1 VRVLGVP
8 FTFAHPAAA
17 VPLLRPLGRFG
28 SLSALCIGSI
38 APDLAFIVP
47 INLERAQTHGL
58 AALFLFCLPAGVL
71 VYWLFHALLKA
82 PLIAL
87 MPDGIAG
94 RIGAAGRETWSAVL
108 VSLLCGAMTHLL
120 WDAFTHPGTAFVNAL
135 PVLQTEL
142 ANIGGYR
149 VYAFKVLQHGSSVL
163 GLFLLGFWFAN
174 WLRRTPVRDTPRERS
189 LSHRQRIGALAA
201 LAGVPLLI
209 GLYAGWRRQALITN
223 MVDLQEFTI
232 GFIFTALPVAALVL
246 TGFSV
251 LWQVLHA
258 RAARR

>member
-1 VRVLGVP
+1 VP

-47 INLERAQTHGL
+47 LNLERAQTHGL
-58 AALFLFCLPAGVL
+58 AALFLFSLPAGVL
-71 VYWLFHALLKA
+71 VYLLFHALLKA

-87 MPDGIAG
+87 MPHGIAG
-94 RIGAAGRETWSAVL
+94 RFGEAKREAWSAVL
-108 VSLLCGAMTHLL
+108 VSLLCGAVTHLL

-135 PVLQTEL
+135 TVLQTEL

-149 VYAFKVLQHGSSVL
+149 VYGFKVLQHGSSVL
-163 GLFLLGFWFAN
+163 GLFLLGFWFVN
-174 WLRRTPVRDTPRERS
+174 WLRRTPVRTAPRERS
-189 LSHRQRIGALAA
+189 LSPGQRIGALFV
-201 LAGVPLLI
+201 LAGVPLFI
-209 GLYAGWRRQALITN
+209 GLYAGWRRQALISN
-223 MVDLQEFTI
+223 MVDLQEFMT
-232 GFIFTALPVAALVL
+232 GFIFTALPVAALML

-251 LWQVLHA
+251 LWQTLQA
-258 RAARR
+258 RAARE